1 MPSYYPLYGNGKIG
15 IVTSMDKKELVFY
28 LEKIDQALQNPCS
41 LCVYGSAAFILLDE
55 PDRTSLDIDIAG
67 PYSQADMGEL
77 RRAAEAAGLPFN
89 PEEPSQN
96 NHIEWV
102 SHLRLCLAVP
112 QSDSEILLWRGRFL
126 TVTTV
131 SIPDLIA
138 SKLIRYDEV
147 DQSDVQYL
155 IAQRPVSYKDIQT
168 AVRRLPPPFGRDT
181 LLLENLELLKQD
193 IELWKAK
200 Q

>member
-1 MPSYYPLYGNGKIG
+1 
-15 IVTSMDKKELVFY
+15 MDKKELVFY
-28 LEKIDQALQNPCS
+28 LEKIDQALQNPSS

-112 QSDSEILLWRGRFL
+112 QPDSEILLWRGRFL

>member
-1 MPSYYPLYGNGKIG
+1 MYANGKIG
-15 IVTSMDKKELVFY
+15 IVTSMDKKELVSY
-28 LEKIDQALQNPCS
+28 LEKIDQALQNPSS
-41 LCVYGSAAFILLDE
+41 LCVYGAAAFILLDE

-89 PEEPSQN
+89 PEESSQQ

-102 SHLRLCLAVP
+102 SGLRLCLAVP
-112 QSDSEILLWRGRFL
+112 QPDSEILLWRGRFL
-126 TVTTV
+126 TVKTV

>member
-1 MPSYYPLYGNGKIG
+1 
-15 IVTSMDKKELVFY
+15 MDKKELVSY
-28 LEKIDQALQNPCS
+28 LEKIDQALQHPSS

-67 PYSQADMGEL
+67 PYSQVDMGEL
-77 RRAAEAAGLPFN
+77 RRASEAAGLPFN

-96 NHIEWV
+96 NHVEWV
-102 SHLRLCLAVP
+102 SGLRLCLAVP
-112 QSDSEILLWRGRFL
+112 QPDSEVLLWRGRFL

-155 IAQRPVSYKDIQT
+155 IVQRPVSYKDIQT

-193 IELWKAK
+193 IDLWKAR
-200 Q
+200 